1 VSERLLACALA
12 GDSAALARLLSEIER
27 GGGIAPALMDE
38 VFARSGRAEV
48 IGVTGPPGA
57 GKSTLVAALIAE
69 LRRRGK
75 RVAVLAVDP
84 SSPLT
89 GGAILGDR
97 VRMAAISTDPDVF
110 VRSMA
115 SRGELGGLALA
126 APAAIRLLDASGMD
140 VVLVETVGVGQN
152 EVAIAACADCVVL
165 VLAPGAGDGV
175 QAMKAGVLE
184 IADVIAVNKADLP
197 GAEQARADVAAALR
211 LGAGARRVPTVL
223 LTVAESGKGVAEL
236 AEAFERR
243 VASQREDGQLAE
255 RRLERLR
262 REALER
268 AGWVVRRRILEHPER
283 WLDAALLAG
292 LAERTRD
299 PASVGEA
306 IADRALAAAA
316 DERP

>member
-1 VSERLLACALA
+1 VSAELLARALD
-12 GDSAALARLLSEIER
+12 GDLAAAARAISEIER
-27 GGGIAPALMDE
+27 GGGLAPALMDE
-38 VFARSGRAEV
+38 VFRRSGRAEV

-69 LRRRGK
+69 LRERGK
-75 RVAVLAVDP
+75 RVAALAVDP

-97 VRMAAISTDPDVF
+97 VRMAAVATDPDVF

-126 APAAIRLLDASGMD
+126 APATIRLLDAIGMD
-140 VVLVETVGVGQN
+140 VVLVETVGVGQS

-184 IADVIAVNKADLP
+184 VADVIAVNKADLP

-211 LGAGARRVPTVL
+211 LGAGERRVPTVL
-223 LTVAESGKGVAEL
+223 LTT
-236 AEAFERR
+236 AEAGTGVPELVDVILRR
-243 VASQREDGQLAE
+243 VASDRDDGALAA
-255 RRLERLR
+255 RRLEHLR
-262 REALER
+262 GEALQR
-268 AGWVVRRRILEHPER
+268 AGWAARRRVLDSSER
-283 WLDAALLAG
+283 WLDGDLLAS
-292 LAERTRD
+292 LAQRTRD
-299 PASVGEA
+299 PASVAEELVA
-306 IADRALAAAA
+306 RALAAGAEPA
-316 DERP
+316 S